1 MSGNDRR
8 NDWTMV
14 TAVALVVLG
23 VWFLM
28 SNIFGDMWVNTVG
41 RAMKLAWPI
50 GLIVLGVML
59 LVASKGAHSPGGK
72 RLYRSRDKMIGGVLG
87 GVADYFGIDP
97 TIVRVLYVVF
107 AFLTSFG
114 PAVVAYIIAMI
125 IIPEAPAGGPVS
137 SPSWPDIGGTTVS
150 TPPNPHYGWPHSSG
164 TETVQTPPAPEP
176 PSAPAPPSAP
186 EPPTAPQAPASDAPS
201 APQGE

>member
-1 MSGNDRR
+1 MNGNDRR
-8 NDWTMV
+8 NDWTLV

-23 VWFLM
+23 AWFLM
-28 SNIFGDMWVNTVG
+28 RNIFGDVWAETIG
-41 RAMKLAWPI
+41 RAMKLAWPV
-50 GLIVLGVML
+50 GLIALGVML
-59 LVASKGAHSPGGK
+59 LVASKSARSTSGGK
-72 RLYRSRDKMIGGVLG
+72 RLYRSREKMIGGVLG
-87 GVADYFGIDP
+87 GVADYFGVDP

-125 IIPEAPAGGPVS
+125 VIPEEPAGGPVS

-150 TPPNPHYGWPHSSG
+150 TPPNPHYGWPHSAG

-176 PSAPAPPSAP
+176 PSAPAPPAAP
-186 EPPTAPQAPASDAPS
+186 EPPASDAPS
-201 APQGE
+201 ATQGE